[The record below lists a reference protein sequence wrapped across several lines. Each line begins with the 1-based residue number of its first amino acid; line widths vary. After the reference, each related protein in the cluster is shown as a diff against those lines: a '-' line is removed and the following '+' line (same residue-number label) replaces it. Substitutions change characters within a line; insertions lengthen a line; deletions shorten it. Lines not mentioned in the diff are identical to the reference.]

1 MITIFSKETC
11 PYCDMAK
18 WLLTSLWI
26 EYTEVDVTSD
36 MDKLREI
43 VAISWMMSVPQIFN
57 WEIVK
62 ENLIGWYDELK
73 KLNDEG
79 ELVK

>member
-43 VAISWMMSVPQIFN
+43 VVISWMMSVPQIFN

-62 ENLIGWYDELK
+62 KNLIGWYDELK